1 MLKLRILSA
10 LLLVP
15 LVVLAVLK
23 LDTASFAIVTIF
35 IMLLAAWEWS
45 VLVPLR
51 GLPARAGYLLS
62 VVVLFALLWAYGQ
75 PEWLINLVLAMT
87 LLWWLFALLWVSRP
101 DWGSGAES
109 TNVSAKLML
118 GYGLFTSTWLAMVV
132 LHGRP
137 DQGPVWVLYLLVLVW
152 IADSGAYFS
161 GRLWGKTKLAP
172 RVSPG
177 KTWAG
182 VYGALAATGLFALG
196 FALYTGFRGA
206 DLAGFVLICVLTIMF
221 SIVGD
226 LLESL
231 LKRQQDIKDSGN
243 LIPGHGGILDRIDSL
258 LAAAPLFALGMRW
271 LDL

>member
-1 MLKLRILSA
+1 MI
-10 LLLVP
+10 P

-23 LDTASFAIVTIF
+23 LDTTGFAMVAIVL
-35 IMLLAAWEWS
+35 MLLAGWEWGA
-45 VLVPLR
+45 LVPLS
-51 GLPARAGYLLS
+51 GLPARTAYLLS
-62 VVVLFALLWAYGQ
+62 IAVVLMALWAIAQ
-75 PEWLINLVLAMT
+75 QEWLVDLVLTLA
-87 LLWWLFALLWVSRP
+87 LLWWLFTLFWITRP
-101 DWGSGAES
+101 DWGSSPA
-109 TNVSAKLML
+109 VSHVIGKFML
-118 GYGLFTSTWLAMVV
+118 GLGLFGSTWLAMVV

-161 GRLWGKTKLAP
+161 GRLWGKAKLAP

-182 VYGALAATGLFALG
+182 VYGALVATGLFAAG
-196 FALYTGFRGA
+196 FALYNGFSGF
-206 DLAGFVLICVLTIMF
+206 DLAGFVVICVITVMF

-231 LKRQQDIKDSGN
+231 LKRQQDVKDSGN
-243 LIPGHGGILDRIDSL
+243 LIPGHGGLLDRIDSL
-258 LAAAPLFALGMRW
+258 LAAAPLFAFGMRW